1 MSHKAS
7 PWENGGCES
16 WAKTLKYEEVF
27 RQEYRDRLRL
37 EPGVSPV
44 GTSANR
50 KPTPDPLYMSR
61 VPTALGNG
69 VGTFRFRSLRW

>member
-27 RQEYRDRLRL
+27 RQEYRDLAEARTWCLTCRDK
-37 EPGVSPV
+37 
-44 GTSANR
+44 R
-50 KPTPDPLYMSR
+50 KPQTD
-61 VPTALGNG
+61 A
-69 VGTFRFRSLRW
+69 